1 MIKALIHQI
10 RIFLCFISLLKFT
23 RMIAK
28 APHIKPALDSVA
40 PRVIIQRIII
50 IKLIHSAFSRLFFEK
65 ILSKNSRKSFVARLR
80 AAKGVEEKLLGS
92 KHNYLVK
99 KKVLVVSDFT

>member
-23 RMIAK
+23 RIIAK

-50 IKLIHSAFSRLFFEK
+50 IKLIHSVFSRFFFEK
-65 ILSKNSRKSFVARLR
+65 ILSIEKSCQRSGRKTTR
-80 AAKGVEEKLLGS
+80 K
-92 KHNYLVK
+92 
-99 KKVLVVSDFT
+99 